1 MKLLS
6 RGCEITTILSLT
18 RYTLTSVCI
27 FSILFSIYFLS
38 CWQGEFV
45 WQSRASLVGDHFVY
59 SCDLHVWFRG
69 DIVGRNKTL
78 VTLRGKKVNE
88 KSILLSIGHFKLT
101 ELFLFLSS
109 AYDQTV
115 NILSRKYG
123 LEDCTSWQH
132 TTAVFAPFL
141 LEQIRNITITH
152 EIYLT
157 ILCSVCYK
165 FLVSWA
171 LRIWC

>member
-6 RGCEITTILSLT
+6 RGYEITTILSLT

-27 FSILFSIYFLS
+27 FSILCSIYFLM

-45 WQSRASLVGDHFVY
+45 WQSRASLVGGHFVY

-69 DIVGRNKTL
+69 DILGRNKTL

-88 KSILLSIGHFKLT
+88 KFTLLSIGHFNLR
-101 ELFLFLSS
+101 ELFLSLSS

-123 LEDCTSWQH
+123 LEDCTSWQY
-132 TTAVFAPFL
+132 TAAVFTPFL

-152 EIYLT
+152 ET
-157 ILCSVCYK
+157 
-165 FLVSWA
+165 
-171 LRIWC
+171 